1 MPYDSGLPPLQESA
15 IASPTESGVRVAV
28 VGAGAIGRQLH
39 LALSPDERGELR
51 RSAPQLK
58 AMQDSLYSR
67 VANGA

>member
-1 MPYDSGLPPLQESA
+1 
-15 IASPTESGVRVAV
+15 VRVAV